1 MRLIIFLLVL
11 LLMCGMAE
19 AVSVTITAN
28 VTCNGTIYAPCPG
41 MPVFDPVNLTWNN
54 ETVI

>member
-1 MRLIIFLLVL
+1 
-11 LLMCGMAE
+11 MCGMAE